1 MTAKEIIE
9 KICKD
14 NSLTLRQLADLAG
27 IKEQSLYDVKSNR
40 VKKVSE
46 LNAQKIAAVFPQYP
60 LMWLM
65 TGNEAFL
72 NQRGTTIN
80 IDNSNTGHHNNIG
93 NGTQTNNSS
102 DTEIWKKIIAE
113 KDAQIAELKADK
125 EKLYQL
131 LLKQ

>member
-27 IKEQSLYDVKSNR
+27 IKEQSLYDIKSDR

-93 NGTQTNNSS
+93 SGTQTNNSG
-102 DTEIWKKIIAE
+102 DAEMWKKIIAE

>member
-1 MTAKEIIE
+1 
-9 KICKD
+9 
-14 NSLTLRQLADLAG
+14 LRQLADLAG
-27 IKEQSLYDVKSNR
+27 IKEQSLYDVKSDR

>member
-1 MTAKEIIE
+1 MADVTG
-9 KICKD
+9 
-14 NSLTLRQLADLAG
+14 LT
-27 IKEQSLYDVKSNR
+27 EQYLYDANYGKF
-40 VKKVSE
+40 KKITQK
-46 LNAQKIAAVFPQYP
+46 NAEKIAAVFPKYP

-72 NQRGTTIN
+72 NQRGTEIK
-80 IDNSNTGHHNNIG
+80 IVNSNGGHNNTNIG
-93 NGTQTNNSS
+93 SGAQTNGTDNA
-102 DTEIWKKIIAE
+102 EIWKRLLAE

>member
-1 MTAKEIIE
+1 MTAKEMIE

-27 IKEQSLYDVKSNR
+27 IKEQSLYDIKSDR

-93 NGTQTNNSS
+93 SGTQTNNSG
-102 DTEIWKKIIAE
+102 DAEMWKKIIAE

>member
-27 IKEQSLYDVKSNR
+27 IKEQSLYDVKSDR